1 MHFYCML
8 SLYSVWENPQVLPR
22 VFLASSYEGPPLLS
36 DVTNMTTEQI
46 DKERRKLIFKKLLSD
61 DFDFRNSLILEK
73 PSPISPQFGEGD
85 VEVVSYKPQE
95 VIVKTRS
102 DQPKLLYISDNYY
115 PGWKAQVDGEETEI
129 LRANYTFRAV
139 PLIGGEHRVRFYY
152 NSDSLKVGVVITG
165 GSLLIIGYLL
175 LNSNIKIRNPK
186 QFF

>member
-1 MHFYCML
+1 M
-8 SLYSVWENPQVLPR
+8 ST
-22 VFLASSYEGPPLLS
+22 
-36 DVTNMTTEQI
+36 VTNMTTEQI

-152 NSDSLKVGVVITG
+152 NSDSLKVGLVISVV
-165 GSLLIIGYLL
+165 SLVRIGFILVRSRL
-175 LNSNIKIRNPK
+175 GCKS
-186 QFF
+186 